1 MMKLPSFFMEGTI
14 LHPLVG
20 IKSGVVK
27 GEVNNYEDKIAPPD
41 TLI

>member
-1 MMKLPSFFMEGTI
+1 MRKLPSFFREGTI
-14 LHPLVG
+14 LYPLVG

-27 GEVNNYEDKIAPPD
+27 GEVNNCEGKIAPPD